1 MGRRMQNLGRL
12 AAALGLTAVCIAP
25 LAAWRFGLL
34 GLEGVLY
41 AAGACFLPG
50 VILAAVSD
58 RFRGSQRVL
67 HMLLV
72 GTALRIS
79 VVLATG
85 LLVLAVRPALSS
97 PEFLLALA
105 AFYCVALAVETR
117 QLAGDAGPHRPAAS
131 SSLTANA
138 SPRQPQAQ

>member
-1 MGRRMQNLGRL
+1 MGRRMQNIGRL
-12 AAALGLTAVCIAP
+12 AAALGLTAVCVAP
-25 LAAWRFGLL
+25 WAVWRFGLV
-34 GLEGVLY
+34 GLEGVWY
-41 AAGACFLPG
+41 AAAACFLPG
-50 VILAAVSD
+50 VILAAVSG

-67 HMLLV
+67 QLLLV

-97 PEFLLALA
+97 TEFLLALA

-117 QLAGDAGPHRPAAS
+117 QLIAEAASERPAAS
-131 SSLTANA
+131 ASLTANA
-138 SPRQPQAQ
+138 SPRQPQAH

>member
-1 MGRRMQNLGRL
+1 MGRRTQNIGRL
-12 AAALGLTAVCIAP
+12 AAALGLTAVCVAP
-25 LAAWRFGLL
+25 WAVWRFGLL

-41 AAGACFLPG
+41 AAAACFLPG
-50 VILAAVSD
+50 VILEAVSG

-67 HMLLV
+67 QMLLV
-72 GTALRIS
+72 GTTLRIS

-85 LLVLAVRPALSS
+85 LLVLAVRPALS
-97 PEFLLALA
+97 PTEFLLALA

-117 QLAGDAGPHRPAAS
+117 QLAADAGPQRSAAS
-131 SSLTANA
+131 TPLIENA

>member
-1 MGRRMQNLGRL
+1 MGHRMQSIGRL
-12 AAALGLTAVCIAP
+12 AAALGLTAFCLAP
-25 LAAWRFGLL
+25 LAVWRYGLV
-34 GLEGVLY
+34 GLEGVCY
-41 AAGACFLPG
+41 AAAACFLPG
-50 VILAAVSD
+50 VILAAISN

-67 HMLLV
+67 QWLLA

-97 PEFLLALA
+97 VDFLLALA

-117 QLAGDAGPHRPAAS
+117 QLIAEAAPGRPAAS
-131 SSLTANA
+131 TSLTSNV